1 MTKQPKTFTP
11 TPRFMQDLKC
21 TQCELEAM
29 LEMMLK
35 INVCVICLKCSPKA
49 DLFPYLQAKNN

>member
-1 MTKQPKTFTP
+1 VQNLKKKTYKAKQKDEMTKQPKTYAP

-29 LEMMLK
+29 LEMM
-35 INVCVICLKCSPKA
+35 
-49 DLFPYLQAKNN
+49 

>member
-1 MTKQPKTFTP
+1 MTKQPKTYAP

-29 LEMMLK
+29 LEMMLENK
-35 INVCVICLKCSPKA
+35 CLCHLSKMLS
-49 DLFPYLQAKNN
+49 